1 MNKKIGY
8 MTNPSNHN
16 NEKVVSDKPSFEP
29 VSDGVV
35 IAGHSDFGVLDGDK

>member
-1 MNKKIGY
+1 

-29 VSDGVV
+29 VSGGE
-35 IAGHSDFGVLDGDK
+35 IITGHSDYGLVLMI